1 MNENNRKKIPEKEER
16 KYQTNDEVW
25 VVVKPSRQHE
35 GGGGCQGVY
44 RGVLAHYFIQDGHR
58 TLEVSLVEDMLKE
71 EQTHLRITV
80 TKWRRTKAQW
90 TDFPTIW
97 VDEYLEGWF

>member
-1 MNENNRKKIPEKEER
+1 MTRKNSKSKTITEEEER
-16 KYQTNDEVW
+16 KYHTNDEVG
-25 VVVKPSRQHE
+25 VVLKRGFCDWE
-35 GGGGCQGVY
+35 GVY

-71 EQTHLRITV
+71 EQTHRRITV
-80 TKWRRTKAQW
+80 TKWRRTKGQW
-90 TDFPTIW
+90 ADFPTIW